1 MSGKKRLDVILVERG
16 FFDSRQVARTN
27 IMCGN
32 VIVNGIKITK
42 AGEKIDCDLNIKILD
57 QKETIYVSRAGAK
70 LKKAIDMFE
79 IDLNDKI
86 CFDIGASTGGFT
98 DCMLREGSV
107 KIFAID
113 VGYGQLDY
121 RLRMD
126 ERVVVFERMNVR
138 YAEPETFSHKGDFAS
153 IDVSFISIE
162 KILNK
167 VRNFLKNDAQIVAL
181 IKPQFEAGKGKV
193 NKKGIVKDKE
203 VHFEVIEKIVKF
215 AEANNFKVLNLTY
228 SPIKGGHGNIEF
240 LLHLSVKNLSEN
252 IMIDDEFI
260 RKVIDEAHIEQNYN

>member
-1 MSGKKRLDVILVERG
+1 MGEKKRLDIILVERG
-16 FFDSRQVARTN
+16 FFDSRQVSRTN

-32 VIVNGIKITK
+32 VIVDGIKITK
-42 AGEKIDCDLNIKILD
+42 AGEKVDCDLNIEILE

-70 LKKAIDMFE
+70 LKKAIDVFE
-79 IDLNDKI
+79 INLNNKV

-98 DCMLREGSV
+98 DCMLREGASKV
-107 KIFAID
+107 FAID

-121 RLRMD
+121 KLRTD

-138 YAEPETFSHKGDFAS
+138 YADSENFPYKGDFAS
-153 IDVSFISIE
+153 IDVSFISLE
-162 KILNK
+162 KVLNK
-167 VRNFLKNDAQIVAL
+167 VRSFLRDDAHIVAL

-203 VHFEVIEKIVKF
+203 VHFEVIDKIIRFVRENDF
-215 AEANNFKVLNLTY
+215 EVLNLTY

-240 LLHLSVKNLSEN
+240 LVYLSVKNVHSN
-252 IMIDDEFI
+252 TVVDDEFVQ
-260 RKVIDEAHIEQNYN
+260 RVVNEAHIEQNYN

>member
-1 MSGKKRLDVILVERG
+1 MSEKKRLDVILVERG

-32 VIVNGIKITK
+32 VIVDGTKITK
-42 AGEKIDCDLNIKILD
+42 AGEKINCDLKIEILD
-57 QKETIYVSRAGAK
+57 QKEIIYVSRAGAK
-70 LKKAIDMFE
+70 LKKAIDVFE
-79 IDLNDKI
+79 IDLNGKI

-107 KIFAID
+107 KVFAID

-121 RLRMD
+121 RLRKD
-126 ERVVVFERMNVR
+126 ERVIVFERMNVR
-138 YAEPETFSHKGDFAS
+138 YAEQETFSHKGDFAS

-167 VRNFLKNDAQIVAL
+167 VRSFLKNDAHIVAL

-203 VHFEVIEKIVKF
+203 VHFEVIDKIVRF
-215 AEANNFKVLNLTY
+215 VRENNFEVLNLTY

-240 LLHLSVKNLSEN
+240 LLHLGVNDLYGN
-252 IMIDDEFI
+252 IAIDDEVI
-260 RKVIDEAHIEQNYN
+260 RRVVDEAHIEQNYD